1 MSVQKFLDKIKNGRY
16 GADITDAIIGGIKKC
31 YDDASVNHDNAN
43 MEVKMAR
50 GTHNTLNDRLDNVDE
65 IQAQTNAQL
74 SAGTFV
80 DLISFARNHT
90 SLKAGD
96 KYLTNGYYEVGDGGD
111 GAYYVVD
118 DNSLEVDSIFVHQLQ
133 NGLKLKLIHSSEVD
147 AETLGFKT
155 SNLKNGLFD
164 NTPIILK
171 LRNYQQKYGSKN
183 ITIKFGHGWYGFS
196 SGAWLYSVRKQGFSI
211 QGASVFSELFRGNQ
225 TSTYEEHSCGTV
237 FFALEENQEYILKLG
252 NLNASS
258 ARSTNELMN
267 ISNITFWG
275 GTVKIE
281 NNEFTTIRHAN
292 GCRVMLDLEYVVF
305 SKMNNLTFT
314 GGTAVEYCVKWC
326 GYEFFGDMWMFRD
339 VGKLGV
345 FKSAIKTYANTNEGT
360 HAYSIPSGSIFSR
373 LSFENIAGT
382 WIELCSSADVQF
394 TNISGEITH
403 MFGNP
408 NATATVDT
416 LQTGNNH
423 IDIPLITFDDVYGG
437 VTFSNITL
445 QHLSRTVWEDDSKS
459 YSFRT
464 IFKCVNPYGYSTGV
478 NVSNVSLQGSRNNVY
493 GLTYT
498 AQNLDGLE
506 HITYQTP
513 VINFKNYHNVGYDLL
528 FKVPYGVRLNKDKN
542 VANMVVNDNV
552 MHTIFNKV
560 LDSSNTRLP
569 SRIRYES
576 FLDRHILEPLNTHYS
591 GCISDDLL
599 AKAPE
604 PNKAYSLKCYNIVND
619 LHTLVSLNLY
629 KSGTD
634 TIKVNVVF
642 VYTDNSI
649 VQKTISK
656 SSIDVESISV
666 IVPLKSGVI
675 EEVYIEQLGEI
686 RESSSRLKLI
696 DLLIVPFP
704 KSLNLETTQV
714 RFNSNG
720 YGGIVGASL
729 EKDGEDLNN
738 LITVT
743 GDRGFKPFFAVGSK
757 TNNIPTLNG
766 RPHFFG
772 ISMSG
777 TNSGSQEN
785 PVGFQL
791 GVESINNNQFFVR
804 KARTDGFGEWG
815 RLVHEGWFPTSTRED
830 RPKNPVKGYMFFD
843 QSLGIPIWWNGS
855 NWIKAD
861 GTIV

>member
-1 MSVQKFLDKIKNGRY
+1 MPVKAKNIKDLPLKNEFDGSESLLVQDSNG
-16 GADITDAIIGGIKKC
+16 TKQ
-31 YDDASVNHDNAN
+31 VPL
-43 MEVKMAR
+43 
-50 GTHNTLNDRLDNVDE
+50 GTIVDE
-65 IQAQTNAQL
+65 IKQNSQEKITEIESELAQTNEQL
-74 SAGTFV
+74 SAGAFV
-80 DLISFARNHT
+80 DLISLARGCK
-90 SLKAGD
+90 SIKVGD
-96 KYLTNGYYEVGDGGD
+96 KYLTNGYYETGDGGA
-111 GAYYVVD
+111 GTYYVVD
-118 DNSLEVDSIFVHQLQ
+118 DDSLQVDSIFVYQLQ
-133 NGLKLKLIHSSEVD
+133 NGLKLKLIHSDEVC
-147 AETLGFKT
+147 AETLGFKA
-155 SNLKNGLFD
+155 SNLKNGLVD
-164 NTPIILK
+164 NTPTLLK

-183 ITIKFGHGWYGFS
+183 VTIKFGHGWYGFS
-196 SGAWLYSVRKQGFSI
+196 SGAHLYSVRKQGFSI
-211 QGASVFSELFRGNQ
+211 QGASIFSELFRGNQ

-258 ARSTNELMN
+258 TRSTNELMN
-267 ISNITFWG
+267 LSNITFWG

-281 NNEFTTIRHAN
+281 NDKFTTIRHAN

-314 GGTAVEYCVKWC
+314 GGTAVEYCVNWC

-345 FKSAIKTYANTNEGT
+345 FKSAIKTYADTNEGT
-360 HAYSIPSGSIFSR
+360 HAYAIPSGSIFSR

-382 WIELCSSADVQF
+382 WIELSSSADVQF
-394 TNISGEITH
+394 TNISGETTH

-408 NATATVDT
+408 NATTTVDT
-416 LQTGNNH
+416 FQTGDNH
-423 IDIPLITFDDVYGG
+423 IDIPLITFNDVYGG
-437 VTFSNITL
+437 VTFSNITV

-464 IFKCVNPYGYSTGV
+464 LFKCVNPYGYSTGV
-478 NVSNVSLQGSRNNVY
+478 NVSNVSLQGSLNNVY

-498 AQNLDGLE
+498 VKNIDGLE

-513 VINFKNYHNVGYDLL
+513 VINFKNYHNAGYDLL

-542 VANMVVNDNV
+542 VANMVVNDSVTHN
-552 MHTIFNKV
+552 IFNKV

-591 GCISDDLL
+591 SSVPEDLL
-599 AKAPE
+599 TKAPE
-604 PNKAYSLKCYNIVND
+604 PNKAYSLKCYNVVND
-619 LHTLVSLNLY
+619 LQTLVSLNLY
-629 KSGTD
+629 KSGSD
-634 TIKVNVVF
+634 TIRVNVAF

-649 VQKTISK
+649 VQKTLSK
-656 SSIDVESISV
+656 SSTDVETISV
-666 IVPLKSGVI
+666 IVPLKSGAI
-675 EEVYIEQLGEI
+675 KEVYVEQSGEI

-696 DLLIVPFP
+696 DLLIVPFS
-704 KSLNLETTQV
+704 KSLNLETTQLC
-714 RFNSNG
+714 FNSDG

-738 LITVT
+738 LITTT
-743 GDRGFKPFFAVGSK
+743 GDKGLKPFFAFGSK

-766 RPHFFG
+766 KPHFFG

-785 PVGFQL
+785 PVGFQF
-791 GVESINNNQFFVR
+791 GVESTSNNQFFVR
-804 KARTDGFGEWG
+804 KAKTDGFGEWG
-815 RLVHEGWFPTSTRED
+815 RLVHEGWFPTSTIEY
-830 RPKNPVKGYMFFD
+830 RPKNPVIGYMFFD
-843 QSLGIPIWWNGS
+843 QSLRIPIWWNGS

-861 GTIV
+861 GTIVE